1 MSAEHGSRSA
11 VKAGDWKMYVCAS
24 VVDDQ
29 SKHKVRSSQCF
40 QKSIVQCKVQNQAE
54 QALGQGL
61 QVKGQTC
68 LRVECVL
75 ILSNRA
81 PE

>member
-1 MSAEHGSRSA
+1 MHGEHGSRS
-11 VKAGDWKMYVCAS
+11 VMKAGDWKIYVCAS

-29 SKHKVRSSQCF
+29 SKHKVRSSQV
-40 QKSIVQCKVQNQAE
+40 STPAIVQCKVQNQAE

-61 QVKGQTC
+61 HVKGQTC
-68 LRVECVL
+68 LRVEGVL
-75 ILSNRA
+75 TLPHKV